1 MRQLSF
7 WGYFCHF
14 LNPYEIRE
22 IFYHGL
28 DWRGSQKW
36 WKGAIFFRFFRF
48 NGPFYNPKKLRY

>member
-48 NGPFYNPKKLRY
+48 NGPFYNPKN